1 MIPAPVESY
10 LREHRLSYE
19 HHVHPRAVPAQEL
32 AAAEHISG
40 SRVAKPVVVSL
51 DGSLAIAVVSALQR
65 VDLDALARVSGAR
78 ETRLVA
84 EPDFAGRFEPCEAGA
99 EPPLG
104 LFGLPIYVDAE
115 LVHEPFLVMRGGTH
129 EDSIS
134 IETRAWMKAERVLPV
149 PGLGM
154 LEQSMRAR

>member
-1 MIPAPVESY
+1 MIPSPIENY

-32 AAAEHISG
+32 AAAEHVSG

-51 DGSLAIAVVSALQR
+51 DGALAIAVVSALQR
-65 VDLDALARVSGAR
+65 VDLAALARASGVR
-78 ETRLVA
+78 EALLVA

-104 LFGLPIYVDAE
+104 VFGLPIYVDAE
-115 LVHEPFLVMRGGTH
+115 LSREPFLVMRGGTH

-134 IETRAWMKAERVLPV
+134 VETRAWMKAEQVRLVA
-149 PGLGM
+149 GLGM
-154 LEQSMRAR
+154 LAQ

>member
-1 MIPAPVESY
+1 MIPSPIENY
-10 LREHRLSYE
+10 LRDHRLSYE

-32 AAAEHISG
+32 AAAEHVSG

-51 DGSLAIAVVSALQR
+51 DGSLTIAVVSALQR
-65 VDLDALARVSGAR
+65 VDLAALARATGAR
-78 ETRLVA
+78 EATLVA

-104 LFGLPIYVDAE
+104 VFGLPIYVDAE
-115 LVHEPFLVMRGGTH
+115 LSREPFLVMRGGTH

-134 IETRAWMKAERVLPV
+134 VETRAWMKAEQVRPV
-149 PGLGM
+149 AGLGM
-154 LEQSMRAR
+154 LAQ

>member
-1 MIPAPVESY
+1 MIPSPIENY

-32 AAAEHISG
+32 AAAEHVSG

-51 DGSLAIAVVSALQR
+51 DGSLAIAVVSANQR
-65 VDLDALARVSGAR
+65 VDLAALARA
-78 ETRLVA
+78 TRVRDVMLVA

-104 LFGLPIYVDAE
+104 VFGLPIYVDAE
-115 LVHEPFLVMRGGTH
+115 LSREPFLVMRGGTH

-134 IETRAWMKAERVLPV
+134 VETRAWMKAEQVRPV
-149 PGLGM
+149 AGLGM
-154 LEQSMRAR
+154 LAQ

>member
-1 MIPAPVESY
+1 MIPSPIENY

-51 DGSLAIAVVSALQR
+51 DGSLTIAVVSALQR
-65 VDLDALARVSGAR
+65 VDLDALARATGAR
-78 ETRLVA
+78 EATLVA

-104 LFGLPIYVDAE
+104 VFGLPIYVDAE
-115 LVHEPFLVMRGGTH
+115 LSREPFLVMRGGTH

-134 IETRAWMKAERVLPV
+134 VETRAWMKAEQVRPV
-149 PGLGM
+149 AGLGM
-154 LEQSMRAR
+154 LAQ

>member
-1 MIPAPVESY
+1 MIPSPIENY

-32 AAAEHISG
+32 AAAEHVSG

-51 DGSLAIAVVSALQR
+51 DGSLAIAVVSANQR
-65 VDLDALARVSGAR
+65 VDLAALARA
-78 ETRLVA
+78 TRVRDAKLVA

-104 LFGLPIYVDAE
+104 VFGLPIYVDAE
-115 LVHEPFLVMRGGTH
+115 LSREPFLVMRGGTH

-134 IETRAWMKAERVLPV
+134 VETRAWMKAEQVRPV
-149 PGLGM
+149 AGLGM
-154 LEQSMRAR
+154 LAQ

>member
-1 MIPAPVESY
+1 MIPTPIENY
-10 LREHRLSYE
+10 LREHRLSYQ

-32 AAAEHISG
+32 AAAEHVSG

-51 DGSLAIAVVSALQR
+51 DGSLAMAVVSALHW
-65 VDLDALARVSGAR
+65 VDLDALARATGAR
-78 ETRLVA
+78 GATLVA
-84 EPDFAGRFEPCEAGA
+84 EPDFASRFEPCEAGA

-104 LFGLPIYVDAE
+104 VFGLPIYVDAE
-115 LVHEPFLVMRGGTH
+115 LSREPFLVMRGGTH

-134 IETRAWMKAERVLPV
+134 LETRAWMRSEQARPV

-154 LEQSMRAR
+154 LAQ

>member
-1 MIPAPVESY
+1 MIPAPIESY

-32 AAAEHISG
+32 AAAEHVSG
-40 SRVAKPVVVSL
+40 SRIAKPVVVSL

-65 VDLDALARVSGAR
+65 VDLDA
-78 ETRLVA
+78 
-84 EPDFAGRFEPCEAGA
+84 EPDFAGRFVPCEAGA

-115 LVHEPFLVMRGGTH
+115 LTHEPFLVMRGGTH

-154 LEQSMRAR
+154 LEQSMRVR